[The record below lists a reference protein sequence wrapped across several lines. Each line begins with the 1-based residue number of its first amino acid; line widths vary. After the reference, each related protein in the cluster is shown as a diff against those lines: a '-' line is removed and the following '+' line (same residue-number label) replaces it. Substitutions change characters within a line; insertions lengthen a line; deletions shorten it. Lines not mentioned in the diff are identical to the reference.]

1 MRKCNVRQPW
11 RISFCEYNAI
21 RALEGI
27 FRELP
32 PPPSICVCPN
42 CRRYKLYFSKSWNAK
57 LQIWCYPGS
66 WGYIQSALP
75 SPCQL
80 LLPSL
85 HMSICHFCIL
95 SIYVSTVTC
104 VYGVMHVYF
113 CGYLSLG
120 YHHAC
125 VYFMEW
131 GFPSRTH
138 PSLCDSCDKYPNLVT
153 GKEELCANNASNWIY
168 SSGRQKA

>member
-1 MRKCNVRQPW
+1 MLSGLLRVYSESSPLPHPFVFVQIVEG
-11 RISFCEYNAI
+11 ISCIFPNHEMQNCKYDAI
-21 RALEGI
+21 QALEDI
-27 FRELP
+27 FRVLSP
-32 PPPSICVCPN
+32 PPVNYCYLPCICPFATFAYYPSM
-42 CRRYKLYFSKSWNAK
+42 F
-57 LQIWCYPGS
+57 
-66 WGYIQSALP
+66 
-75 SPCQL
+75 PCT
-80 LLPSL
+80 
-85 HMSICHFCIL
+85 
-95 SIYVSTVTC
+95 TVTC

-131 GFPSRTH
+131 GSPSRTH